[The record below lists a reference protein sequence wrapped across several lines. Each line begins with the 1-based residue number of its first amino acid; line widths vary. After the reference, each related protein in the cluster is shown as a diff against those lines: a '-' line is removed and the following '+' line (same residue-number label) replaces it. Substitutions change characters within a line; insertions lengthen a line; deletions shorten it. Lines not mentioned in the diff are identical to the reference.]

1 MVALQMENVIAS
13 SSLGKEVELVR
24 LGSELAHAHYAGGR
38 TPSVVVDLDGDGA
51 GGRTGV
57 VFGNG
62 KLYVIG
68 VDDLTTGREAVS
80 QLRNAVKAL
89 DPKVSLR
96 KGVKLENLVAR
107 CDFGTTLDL
116 DTIAA
121 SLPGAEY
128 DPVRFSGL
136 VLRLDNPAASFIL
149 FRSGIVIVT
158 DVGSEAGV
166 KRALK
171 ALETFLRASSLLG

>member
-1 MVALQMENVIAS
+1 MVALQVENVIAS

-24 LGSELAHAHYAGGR
+24 LGSELEHAHYAGGR
-38 TPSVVVDLDGDGA
+38 PPSVVIDLDGDGA

-62 KLYVIG
+62 KLYVTG
-68 VDDLTTGREAVS
+68 VEDLSTGREAVS
-80 QLRNAVKAL
+80 QLRNAVKVL

-107 CDFGTTLDL
+107 CDLGATLDL
-116 DTIAA
+116 GTIAA
-121 SLPGAEY
+121 ALPGAEY
-128 DPVRFSGL
+128 DPARFSGL
-136 VLRLDNPAASFIL
+136 VLRLDAPAASLIL
-149 FRSGIVIVT
+149 FRSGIVVVT

-171 ALETFLRASSLLG
+171 ALEKFLRASSLLG

>member
-1 MVALQMENVIAS
+1 MVALQVENVIAS
-13 SSLGKEVELVR
+13 SSLGKDVELVR
-24 LGSELAHAHYAGGR
+24 LGSELEHAHYAGGR

-62 KLYVIG
+62 KLYVTG
-68 VDDLTTGREAVS
+68 VEDLSTGREAVS

-96 KGVKLENLVAR
+96 KGVRLETLVAR
-107 CDFGTTLDL
+107 GDLSATLDL
-116 DTIAA
+116 AA
-121 SLPGAEY
+121 VAAALPGAEY
-128 DPVRFSGL
+128 DPTRFSGL
-136 VLRLDNPAASFIL
+136 VLRLDDPAASFIL

-158 DVGSEAGV
+158 DVGSESGV
-166 KRALK
+166 RRALK
-171 ALETFLRASSLLG
+171 ALEKFLRAAALLA

>member
-13 SSLGKEVELVR
+13 SSLGKEGELVR

-80 QLRNAVKAL
+80 QLL

-121 SLPGAEY
+121 SLSGAEY

-158 DVGSEAGV
+158 DIGSEAGV

-171 ALETFLRASSLLG
+171 ALETFLRASSLLS

>member
-1 MVALQMENVIAS
+1 M
-13 SSLGKEVELVR
+13 
-24 LGSELAHAHYAGGR
+24 
-38 TPSVVVDLDGDGA
+38 
-51 GGRTGV
+51 

-62 KLYVIG
+62 KLYVTG
-68 VDDLTTGREAVS
+68 VEDLSTGRKAVS

-107 CDFGTTLDL
+107 CDLGATLDL
-116 DTIAA
+116 GTIAA
-121 SLPGAEY
+121 ALPGAEY
-128 DPVRFSGL
+128 DPARFSGL
-136 VLRLDNPAASFIL
+136 VLRLDDPAASFIL
-149 FRSGIVIVT
+149 FRSGIVVVT
-158 DVGSEAGV
+158 DIGSEAGV